1 MRKSSKGNLEGHYMI
16 TSNLGDTVLCWLL
29 KCIRLFYTWD
39 CTGVYETSSVQ
50 GQHQLFVF
58 LKEDDKATTQNTVNA
73 CLSFTC
79 YIEDETNLHCKAWLS
94 DLKFLKEN
102 KKKSI
107 QVSGTMSSVLLS
119 TNQAPGSSFTAISL
133 HRAKETKSA
142 SISCSWSSKGR
153 IQFFSL
159 LLRSLHCTIFP

>member
-102 KKKSI
+102 KKKKYTSEWHYVFSFI
-107 QVSGTMSSVLLS
+107 EHKPSTGIFLHSNILTQSKRNKVSKHFLQLV
-119 TNQAPGSSFTAISL
+119 FK
-133 HRAKETKSA
+133 R
-142 SISCSWSSKGR
+142 
-153 IQFFSL
+153 
-159 LLRSLHCTIFP
+159 